1 MAWNSPNRALNM
13 PNRASKSY
21 WLAQVGHDIQIV
33 SHIIYLHGTEKAVQ
47 HLQKLE
53 VGEVSNGWREM
64 ASKSQSDQFP
74 TQRILRFLPKHMSVD
89 LETSFVLNIQKK
101 SLLYKKLVVWWSIY
115 NYWCA
120 AVEQNSTSEHQIW
133 QPYNWCPHV
142 CFLVQAKSLSLHGIY
157 NKRPATICQYKKALG
172 LNYL

>member
-13 PNRASKSY
+13 PSRASKSY

-47 HLQKLE
+47 HLQNLE
-53 VGEVSNGWREM
+53 VGQVSNGSREM
-64 ASKSQSDQFP
+64 ALKSQSNQFP

-89 LETSFVLNIQKK
+89 LETSFVLKIQKK
-101 SLLYKKLVVWWSIY
+101 SLLYKKLVVWWCIY
-115 NYWCA
+115 NNWCA
-120 AVEQNSTSEHQIW
+120 AAEPKPTSEHQIW
-133 QPYNWCPHV
+133 QPYNCPHV
-142 CFLVQAKSLSLHGIY
+142 CFLLQAKSLSLHGIY

>member
-1 MAWNSPNRALNM
+1 M

-33 SHIIYLHGTEKAVQ
+33 SHIIYLHGTEEAVQ
-47 HLQKLE
+47 HLQNLE
-53 VGEVSNGWREM
+53 VGQVSNGSREI

-74 TQRILRFLPKHMSVD
+74 TTRILRFLPKHMSVN

-120 AVEQNSTSEHQIW
+120 AVEPKPTAEPDLATLQLSSRMFSPASKKPLTSRDI
-133 QPYNWCPHV
+133 
-142 CFLVQAKSLSLHGIY
+142 
-157 NKRPATICQYKKALG
+157 
-172 LNYL
+172 

>member
-1 MAWNSPNRALNM
+1 MVWNSPNRALNM
-13 PNRASKSY
+13 PKKASKSY

-47 HLQKLE
+47 HLQNLE
-53 VGEVSNGWREM
+53 VDQVSNGSREI
-64 ASKSQSDQFP
+64 ASKSQFDQFP
-74 TQRILRFLPKHMSVD
+74 TRRILRFLSKHMSVD
-89 LETSFVLNIQKK
+89 LETSFVLNIQPKC
-101 SLLYKKLVVWWSIY
+101 LLYKKLVVWWSIY
-115 NYWCA
+115 NYWYA

-133 QPYNWCPHV
+133 QPYNWRPHV
-142 CFLVQAKSLSLHGIY
+142 CFLLQAKSLSLHGIY

>member
-33 SHIIYLHGTEKAVQ
+33 SHVIYLHGTEKAVQ
-47 HLQKLE
+47 HLQNLE
-53 VGEVSNGWREM
+53 VAQVSNGSREI

-74 TQRILRFLPKHMSVD
+74 TRRILRFLPKHMSID
-89 LETSFVLNIQKK
+89 LETSFVLKIQKK

-120 AVEQNSTSEHQIW
+120 AVEPKPTAEHQIW
-133 QPYNWCPHV
+133 LPYNCPHV
-142 CFLVQAKSLSLHGIY
+142 CFLPQAKSLSLHGIY
-157 NKRPATICQYKKALG
+157 NNRLATICQYKKALG

>member
-33 SHIIYLHGTEKAVQ
+33 SHIISLHGTEKAVQ
-47 HLQKLE
+47 HLQNLE
-53 VGEVSNGWREM
+53 VGQVSNGSREM
-64 ASKSQSDQFP
+64 PSKSQVDQFP
-74 TQRILRFLPKHMSVD
+74 TRRILRFLPKHMSVD

-101 SLLYKKLVVWWSIY
+101 SLLYKKLIVWWSIY

-120 AVEQNSTSEHQIW
+120 AVEQKSTSEYQIW

-142 CFLVQAKSLSLHGIY
+142 RFLLQAKSLSLHGIY
-157 NKRPATICQYKKALG
+157 NKRPATICQKKKALG

>member
-1 MAWNSPNRALNM
+1 MVWNSPNRALNM
-13 PNRASKSY
+13 PNRARKSY
-21 WLAQVGHDIQIV
+21 WFAQVGHDIQIV

-47 HLQKLE
+47 HLQTLK
-53 VGEVSNGWREM
+53 VGQVSNGSREM

-74 TQRILRFLPKHMSVD
+74 TRRILRFLPKHMSVD
-89 LETSFVLNIQKK
+89 LETSFVPSIQKK

-120 AVEQNSTSEHQIW
+120 PVEQNSTWEHPIL

-142 CFLVQAKSLSLHGIY
+142 CFLLQAKSLSLHGIY
-157 NKRPATICQYKKALG
+157 NKRPATVCQYNL
-172 LNYL
+172 